1 MLMSRPRLRRV
12 AAVTA
17 VTAATVG
24 GGVFAVAQTRG
35 PGTNAPDPTERPQA
49 RAVPE
54 QVAERFAVF
63 RRAKRPTD
71 ELPGRAGQGG
81 GYGANPGLSRLAT
94 TTPSGEKVFLVA
106 ANDGICLATPGG
118 GMQLCGSL
126 QEDPGATVAAAGF
139 TACAPGLPAGRYRV
153 FGVMSD
159 GVTSIDL
166 VRAGGQTVTVPVEG
180 NAWVA
185 ELSSSEPA
193 PARLRWNGP
202 DGAHDEQSPVPA
214 DAVGGTCLS

>member
-1 MLMSRPRLRRV
+1 MLLSHLRLRRV
-12 AAVTA
+12 AAVVA

-24 GGVFAVAQTRG
+24 SGVFAIAQSRD
-35 PGTNAPDPTERPQA
+35 PGTNAADPTGRPQA

-54 QVAERFAVF
+54 QIVERFAVF

-71 ELPGRAGQGG
+71 ELPARAGHGG

-139 TACAPGLPAGRYRV
+139 TACAPGVPDGRYRV

-159 GVTSIDL
+159 GVASVDL
-166 VRAGGQTVTVPVEG
+166 VRPGGRKVTVPVKG
-180 NAWVA
+180 NVWVA
-185 ELSSSEPA
+185 ELSSRESA
-193 PARLRWNGP
+193 PTRVRWSGP

-214 DAVGGTCLS
+214 DAIGGTCLS